1 MLDRFLVATCAV
13 GCLVTIVG
21 CSAVTSVP
29 RGSTQKT
36 STATPSKSAQ
46 HEASV
51 SSTQRRSSAT
61 TAVGTLTPE
70 WGPNG
75 YRNEVVVLMY
85 HEFLTNPIP
94 GDDITPTNLA
104 TQLSLFQQDGY
115 HAITLQQFTRFID
128 GQGTVPPNAILLT
141 FDNGYQSQ
149 YTVAFPLLE
158 KYHDPAVLFL
168 IASWLTPGY
177 APAGVQPP
185 LTPAEVQ
192 QMVASGLVSIGT
204 QGWDI
209 HTAVAVAPGLTEAA
223 DIGQEYDAATG
234 TTESLTSYEARVG
247 TDLAHAQSALAPLAG
262 GKLTAFAYPF
272 GDYDPALISILHQ
285 EGFEYLFAAKLGWAN
300 IQGQS
305 PNVLYRVNVGSWTT
319 TPTGALSAIQ
329 TVAADTAKD
338 PSWQPPAKSIEVWH

>member
-1 MLDRFLVATCAV
+1 M
-13 GCLVTIVG
+13 GCFVTIAG
-21 CSAVTSVP
+21 CSTVTSAP
-29 RGSTQKT
+29 RVSTQKSSIATASKSTQHET
-36 STATPSKSAQ
+36 SVSHTPS
-46 HEASV
+46 H
-51 SSTQRRSSAT
+51 SSTT
-61 TAVGTLTPE
+61 KAVGTLTPE

-85 HEFLTNPIP
+85 HEFLSKPIP
-94 GDDITPTNLA
+94 GDDITPSNLA
-104 TQLSLFQQDGY
+104 TQLALFQKDGY
-115 HAITLQQFTRFID
+115 NAITLQQFTQFID

-185 LTPAEVQ
+185 LTTAEVQ

-209 HTAVAVAPGLTEAA
+209 HTGVPVAPGLTEAA
-223 DIGQEYDAATG
+223 DIGQEYNAATG
-234 TTESLTSYEARVG
+234 TTESFASYEARVG
-247 TDLAHAQSALAPLAG
+247 ADLAHAQSALAPLAG

-285 EGFEYLFAAKLGWAN
+285 EGFKYLFAAKLGWAN

-305 PNVLYRVNVGSWTT
+305 PNVLYRMNVGSWTT
-319 TPTGALSAIQ
+319 TPAGALSAIQ

-338 PSWQPPAKSIEVWH
+338 PGWQPPAKSIEVWH